1 MSVSVG
7 LTSVRVQITA
17 LLPELTKDYNER
29 YLDDWKPGGDVF
41 WSSTCWFKQDLLSQ
55 SLTFK
60 LFGITY
66 LVGKIK
72 FELLFYGPL
81 AE

>member
-29 YLDDWKPGGDVF
+29 YLDGGAVGSLGRGWGFSLKGLGPTRFRGRTDIYSIQIVLYVKF
-41 WSSTCWFKQDLLSQ
+41 WGDF
-55 SLTFK
+55 
-60 LFGITY
+60 
-66 LVGKIK
+66 
-72 FELLFYGPL
+72 
-81 AE
+81 